1 MTMTSP
7 FGINLRETLDR
18 LHRRRESSRVVSIR
32 ERIVMSFEF
41 FPPKDDEGARRL
53 EDTIDRLAAL
63 GPEFFSMTYGAG
75 GSSRDRSLAAVT
87 GMLERGQVPVAAHLT
102 CVGSSAAE
110 IDEAID
116 AFAARGVRHFVALRG
131 DLPAGADHQLLDGGA
146 YRRADQLVAAIRC
159 RGDFEISVATYPEK
173 HPESR
178 DLDQDIDALKAKQ
191 DAGATRAITQFFFDS
206 DNFLRFRDLA
216 VRAGI
221 RIPIVP
227 GILPIVSFAG
237 TRRFADTCGAVIP
250 HWMHELFSTLD
261 DAPEV
266 RDMVATTVATEQ
278 CARLIE
284 HGVEHFHFYTLNRPE
299 LTSAICH
306 ILGLGRGTV
315 GAASSEGNFKLA

>member
-1 MTMTSP
+1 
-7 FGINLRETLDR
+7 
-18 LHRRRESSRVVSIR
+18 
-32 ERIVMSFEF
+32 
-41 FPPKDDEGARRL
+41 
-53 EDTIDRLAAL
+53 
-63 GPEFFSMTYGAG
+63 
-75 GSSRDRSLAAVT
+75 
-87 GMLERGQVPVAAHLT
+87 
-102 CVGSSAAE
+102 
-110 IDEAID
+110 
-116 AFAARGVRHFVALRG
+116 
-131 DLPAGADHQLLDGGA
+131 
-146 YRRADQLVAAIRC
+146 
-159 RGDFEISVATYPEK
+159 FEISVATYPEK

-191 DAGATRAITQFFFDS
+191 DAGATRAITQFFIVS

-216 VRAGI
+216 VSPGI

-227 GILPIVSFAG
+227 GIRPIVSFPG
-237 TRRFADTCGAVIP
+237 TARSAHTCPAVIP
-250 HWMHELFSTLD
+250 RWMHELFSTID

-315 GAASSEGNFKLA
+315 GAASSEGNF